1 MAWSN
6 GLDDWVDVCGT
17 SRLDEGGA
25 IWLDYTTQFMAMTG
39 KSWENG
45 KINHGNWGSSISRQI
60 HIPIIPRWFWREQSE
75 QIWTVQAMFDGG
87 RTEPTVQL
95 DRKPSVCYQSTR
107 WRQCKRA
114 AALGIWTEM
123 RITINSA
130 AGLQFYARFKRR
142 AITIPSQHQSALRS
156 RPDHVIEIVCSS
168 TLQMLNRCEFQSP
181 PQQKQLNTRQK
192 SGP

>member
-1 MAWSN
+1 M
-6 GLDDWVDVCGT
+6 DDWVDVCGT
-17 SRLDEGGA
+17 SGLDEGGG
-25 IWLDYTTQFMAMTG
+25 WLGNRCGTNSMAMTG

-45 KINHGNWGSSISRQI
+45 KINRGNWGSSISRQI

-95 DRKPSVCYQSTR
+95 DRKPSICYQSTR

-123 RITINSA
+123 YSERGLRLILQPAFDFMPDSNGVRSQFLPSINLPFVHDLTMS
-130 AGLQFYARFKRR
+130 
-142 AITIPSQHQSALRS
+142 LR
-156 RPDHVIEIVCSS
+156 
-168 TLQMLNRCEFQSP
+168 
-181 PQQKQLNTRQK
+181 
-192 SGP
+192 